1 MDDNITECQEN
12 LISQENIDDISLE
25 EEKKK
30 EYEILEEVLGKKIIP
45 KEDRQA
51 PR

>member
-12 LISQENIDDISLE
+12 LISQENIDISLE